1 MNDELASALSTNVR
15 GVDVEPGALVART
28 QDGDQEVEGEG
39 AVWTALRTRTQL
51 PVFLDDRTTQEFVDR
66 ALGA

>member
-1 MNDELASALSTNVR
+1 
-15 GVDVEPGALVART
+15 VART

-51 PVFLDDRTTQEFVDR
+51 LVFLDDRTTQGFVDR